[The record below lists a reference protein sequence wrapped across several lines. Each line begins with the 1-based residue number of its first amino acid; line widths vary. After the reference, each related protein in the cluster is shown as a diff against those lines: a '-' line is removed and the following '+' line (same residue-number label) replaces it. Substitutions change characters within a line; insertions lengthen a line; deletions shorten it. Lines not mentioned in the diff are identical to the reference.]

1 MTPLAQLILSFNR
14 SMCDRQRATG
24 PEPRRAESHRLVR
37 REERGLSHSTP
48 SAEMLTGPIPIP
60 VPVGCVQNA
69 DARPAMAD
77 CGVAQTDGTV
87 SDDDPTMHRAEMP
100 PTGSLSP
107 DFTDGEGCDEY
118 ETWVEWCLMHG
129 LEDGDGD

>member
-24 PEPRRAESHRLVR
+24 PEPRRAESH
-37 REERGLSHSTP
+37 
-48 SAEMLTGPIPIP
+48 
-60 VPVGCVQNA
+60 
-69 DARPAMAD
+69 
-77 CGVAQTDGTV
+77 
-87 SDDDPTMHRAEMP
+87 DDPTMHRAEMP